1 MNKAQV
7 NKRNKRRLASKQKKK
22 QRNIDKVKIA
32 QARTKRKAKLMQFL
46 SDSIQKK
53 TTSKE

>member
-22 QRNIDKVKIA
+22 QRNIDKVKNA
-32 QARTKRKAKLMQFL
+32 QARTKKRAKIMQFL

>member
-7 NKRNKRRLASKQKKK
+7 SKRNKRRLASKQKKK
-22 QRNIDKVKIA
+22 QRNIDKVKAA
-32 QARTKRKAKLMQFL
+32 QARTKKKAKLVQFL
-46 SDSIQKK
+46 SDSVQKK

>member
-22 QRNIDKVKIA
+22 QRNIDKVKTA
-32 QARTKRKAKLMQFL
+32 QAKTKKKAKLMQFL

-53 TTSKE
+53 TASKE